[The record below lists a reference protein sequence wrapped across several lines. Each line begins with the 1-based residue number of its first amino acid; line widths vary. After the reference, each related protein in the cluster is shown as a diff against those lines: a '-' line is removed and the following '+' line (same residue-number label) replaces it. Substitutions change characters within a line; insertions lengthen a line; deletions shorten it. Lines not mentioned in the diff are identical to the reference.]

1 MLKKI
6 VERPQHLFM
15 RVAIGIHGD
24 DIENV
29 KKTYDN
35 ISLKNYIHATPTL
48 FNASTNYPTNESSCY
63 LSATEDSIEGIYEI
77 L

>member
-1 MLKKI
+1 
-6 VERPQHLFM
+6 M

-24 DIENV
+24 DLENV

-35 ISLKNYIHATPTL
+35 ISLKQK
-48 FNASTNYPTNESSCY
+48 Y
-63 LSATEDSIEGIYEI
+63 LVKIGKWKNF